1 MKIRSKAAPGCFSSR
16 SAAAAAV
23 VIAAAASC
31 AVEVNAREIGTQ
43 TMTPE
48 REAAVEA
55 ALSRAREKLAE
66 NNRMRVHRT
75 ADGTIL
81 YSGRLHEGFGAAI
94 KGRFTPPAVSIR
106 SGDAAGVDENG
117 HPMTVRQKQ
126 DRALV
131 NKVVGDLVRNGDVR
145 ISDNRIDQRR
155 IWQQKAEETRRQV
168 AENGPITT
176 RTFIYPGKT
185 PEESAVMNDPDAVV
199 RVNADGSYTY
209 VVRRN
214 GRPDA
219 AEQSRTPAVAVASP
233 SRDMVTP
240 ALVRERRNIPSE
252 KAGSGPAAGR
262 DGVRYRISR
271 THAEHIERGSAHDS
285 DLQRYF
291 PDLDAGAPD

>member
-1 MKIRSKAAPGCFSSR
+1 MKNRSKAVPGCFSS
-16 SAAAAAV
+16 SAAVVAAFLVAAAAGCADE
-23 VIAAAASC
+23 VI
-31 AVEVNAREIGTQ
+31 AREIGTQ

-55 ALSRAREKLAE
+55 ALGRAREKLAE

-81 YSGRLHEGFGAAI
+81 YSGRLHEGFGPAI
-94 KGRFTPPAVSIR
+94 KGRITPPAVNIR
-106 SGDAAGVDENG
+106 SGEAAGVDENG

-176 RTFIYPGKT
+176 KTFIYPGKT
-185 PEESAVMNDPDAVV
+185 PEESAVMNDPDAAV

-214 GRPDA
+214 DRPDA
-219 AEQSRTPAVAVASP
+219 AEQSKAPAVAVDSTTQ
-233 SRDMVTP
+233 DMVTP
-240 ALVRERRNIPSE
+240 ALVRERRNIPGE
-252 KAGSGPAAGR
+252 KARSDTAAGR
-262 DGVRYRISR
+262 EGVHYRISR

-285 DLQRYF
+285 DLLRYF

>member
-1 MKIRSKAAPGCFSSR
+1 MKIRSKAVPGCFSS
-16 SAAAAAV
+16 SAAVVAAFLVAAAAGC
-23 VIAAAASC
+23 SD
-31 AVEVNAREIGTQ
+31 EVNAREIGTQ

-55 ALSRAREKLAE
+55 ALGRAREKLAE

-81 YSGRLHEGFGAAI
+81 YSGRLHEGFGPAI
-94 KGRFTPPAVSIR
+94 KGRITPPAVNIR

-155 IWQQKAEETRRQV
+155 IWQQKADETRRQV

-176 RTFIYPGKT
+176 KTFIYPGKT

-214 GRPDA
+214 DRRGE
-219 AEQSRTPAVAVASP
+219 AEQSRAPAVAVDSTTQ
-233 SRDMVTP
+233 DMVTP
-240 ALVRERRNIPSE
+240 ALVRERRNIPGE
-252 KAGSGPAAGR
+252 KARSDTAAGR
-262 DGVRYRISR
+262 EGVHYSISR

-285 DLQRYF
+285 DLLRYF
-291 PDLDAGAPD
+291 PDLGAAAPD